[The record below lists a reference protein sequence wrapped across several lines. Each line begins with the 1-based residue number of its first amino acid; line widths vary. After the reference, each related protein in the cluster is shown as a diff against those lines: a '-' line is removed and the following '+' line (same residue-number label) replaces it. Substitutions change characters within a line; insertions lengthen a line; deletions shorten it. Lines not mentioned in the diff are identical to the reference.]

1 MTTHHEEHDRV
12 KLAIRKHIIAFAMDH
27 MGRHFHMEEL
37 TRYVRRQGPSTAPD
51 SAGRILRALRQ
62 DGVIDYLLVSR
73 HDSEYE
79 IVSVN
84 TGGVRQLVL
93 V

>member
-1 MTTHHEEHDRV
+1 MTTHREEHDRV
-12 KLAIRKHIIAFAMDH
+12 KQAIRKHIIAFAWTY
-27 MGRHFHMEEL
+27 MGQRFHMDEL
-37 TRYVRRQGPSTAPD
+37 TRYVRQQVPTAPD

-62 DGVIDYLLVSR
+62 DGVIEYRLVSR

-79 IVSVN
+79 IVSV
-84 TGGVRQLVL
+84 GRPRQLSL